1 MPDNR
6 RAWTEHEIAQL
17 KSMAGK
23 LPLYEIA
30 AQLGRTR
37 RATAVEASKLKLSLW
52 FTRTIRRKLPE
63 HDLV

>member
-6 RAWTEHEIAQL
+6 RAWTEYEIVQL

-23 LPLYEIA
+23 LPLYEMA

-37 RATAVEASKLKLSLW
+37 GATAVEASKLKLSLR
-52 FTRTIRRKLPE
+52 FNRTIRRKLPE
-63 HDLV
+63 HVLV